1 MEAEQRMILGRYVER
16 NARCFPHHPA
26 IVFEGRTLTHLE
38 FAKRAY
44 RLANAL
50 AARGIGPR
58 ERIAVL
64 SQNCPEY
71 LEAFGAA
78 DTAGYILCGVNYR
91 LALPEQAEILKDCE
105 PAVLIYEPQYADRVA
120 KLRTPKML
128 CIALGSEYEALLA
141 SAADARPAHRPKPSD
156 TCYLVYTS
164 GTTGRPKGV
173 MHSQHGML
181 EMTRGISAA
190 HSAQQCDRMLIV
202 MPFYHIG
209 GRIEQLTYHWV
220 GATILLH
227 RAFDP
232 AAVLENLQNATSAHL
247 APVMIQALLDLGVQG
262 YDFSSLHTVCY
273 ASSPM
278 SVAQLK
284 RAIAEFGNIFMQVY
298 GMTEHGLGS
307 VLHKH
312 QHKLDGDDADIRR
325 LASAG
330 QAFPEVDARVVRPD
344 GTDCGSGEI
353 GELWLRSATMMQGY
367 WRNPEATKAALGD
380 GWFRTGDVGYFDD
393 EQYLFIADRKK
404 DMICSGG
411 ENIYSREVEEALAAH
426 PAVAEVAVIGVPDA
440 KWGEAVKAF
449 VALKPGARADEAEL
463 IEHCRSLIA
472 SYKKPRSVQFMSAL
486 PRTNSTNKI
495 DKKALREPFWAGHE
509 RRVVT

>member
-1 MEAEQRMILGRYVER
+1 MILGRYVER
-16 NARCFPHHPA
+16 NARCFPQHPA
-26 IVFEGRTLTHLE
+26 IVFEGRMLTHLE
-38 FAKRAY
+38 FAKRVR

-50 AARGIGPR
+50 AARGIGPG

-71 LEAFGAA
+71 LEAYGAA
-78 DTAGYILCGVNYR
+78 DTAGYIVCGVNYR
-91 LALPEQAEILKDCE
+91 LALPEQVEILSDCE
-105 PAVLIYEPQYADRVA
+105 PAVLFYDPQYAERVS
-120 KLRTPKML
+120 KLKTPRML
-128 CIALGSEYEALLA
+128 CVAWGGEYEALLA
-141 SAADARPAHRPKPSD
+141 SGSEKEPAYRPKPED

-173 MHSQHGML
+173 MHSHRGMV
-181 EMTRGISAA
+181 EMTRAISAA

-209 GRIEQLTYHWV
+209 GRIEQLTYHWA

-227 RAFDP
+227 RAFEP
-232 AAVLENLQNATSAHL
+232 AAVLKNLQNATSAHL
-247 APVMIQALLDLGVQG
+247 APVMIQAMLDQGVKG

-278 SVAQLK
+278 SVALLK
-284 RAIAEFGNIFMQVY
+284 RAIGEFGNIFMQVY

-307 VLHKH
+307 ILHKH
-312 QHKLDGDDADIRR
+312 QHKLGGDDTDLKR

-330 QAFPEVDARVVRPD
+330 QPFPEVDARVVRPD
-344 GTDCGSGEI
+344 GTDCEVGEI
-353 GELWLRSATMMQGY
+353 GEVWLRSDTVMQGY
-367 WRNPEATKAALGD
+367 WRNPEGTKGVIVD
-380 GWFRTGDVGYFDD
+380 GWFKTGDVGYYDH

-426 PAVAEVAVIGVPDA
+426 PAVAEVAVIGVPDE
-440 KWGEAVKAF
+440 KWGESVKAF
-449 VALKPGARADEAEL
+449 VALKPEARASEADL

-472 SYKKPRSVQFMSAL
+472 SYKKPRSVEFMKAL

-495 DKKALREPFWAGHE
+495 DKKALREPYWAGRD
-509 RRVVT
+509 RRVVS

>member
-1 MEAEQRMILGRYVER
+1 MILGRYVER
-16 NARCFPHHPA
+16 NARCFPQHPA
-26 IVFEGRTLTHLE
+26 IVFEGGVLTHLE
-38 FAKRAY
+38 FAKRVR

-50 AARGIGPR
+50 AARGIGPG

-78 DTAGYILCGVNYR
+78 DIAGYILCGINYR
-91 LALPEQAEILKDCE
+91 LAAPEQALILADCE
-105 PAVLIYEPQYADRVA
+105 PAVLLYEPQYAERVA
-120 KLRTPKML
+120 QLKNEKTL
-128 CIALGSEYEALLA
+128 CIPWGVQYEALLA
-141 SAADARPAHRPKPSD
+141 GATESEPAYKPKPTD

-164 GTTGRPKGV
+164 GTTGKPKGV
-173 MHSQHGML
+173 MHSQQSML

-190 HSAQQCDRMLIV
+190 HGAQQCDRMLIV

-209 GRIEQLTYHWV
+209 GRIEQLAYHWV

-232 AAVLENLQNATSAHL
+232 AAVLKNLQHATSAHL
-247 APVMIQALLDLGVQG
+247 APVMIQTMLDQGVKG

-284 RAIAEFGNIFMQVY
+284 RAIGEFGNIFLQVY

-307 VLHKH
+307 ILHKH
-312 QHKLDGDDADIRR
+312 DHKLDGNENDIRR

-344 GTDCGSGEI
+344 GADCAVGEI
-353 GELWLRSATMMQGY
+353 GEVWLRSASVMQGY
-367 WRNPEATKAALGD
+367 WRNPEATRDAIGE
-380 GWFRTGDVGYFDD
+380 GWFKTGDVGYFD
-393 EQYLFIADRKK
+393 EEAFLFIADRKK

-426 PAVAEVAVIGVPDA
+426 PAVAEVAVIGVPDP

-449 VALKPGARADEAEL
+449 VALKPATSATEAEL
-463 IEHCRSLIA
+463 VEHCRRLIA
-472 SYKKPRSVQFMSAL
+472 SYKKPRSIEFMRAL

-495 DKKALREPFWAGHE
+495 DKKALREPYWAGRE
-509 RRVVT
+509 RRVVS

>member
-1 MEAEQRMILGRYVER
+1 MILGRYVER
-16 NARCFPHHPA
+16 NARCFPGHPA

-38 FAKRAY
+38 FAKRIR

-50 AARGIGPR
+50 AARGIGPGS
-58 ERIAVL
+58 RIAVL

-71 LEAFGAA
+71 LEAYGAA

-91 LALPEQAEILKDCE
+91 LALPEQAEILADCE
-105 PAVLIYEPQYADRVA
+105 PAVLFYEAQYRERAAQLGRPGMLCVAFGPQYED
-120 KLRTPKML
+120 
-128 CIALGSEYEALLA
+128 LLA
-141 SAADARPAHRPKPSD
+141 SSSEAPPAYAPKPAD

-181 EMTRGISAA
+181 EMTRAISAA
-190 HSAQQCDRMLIV
+190 HAARQCDRMLIV

-209 GRIEQLTYHWV
+209 GRIEQLAYHWV

-227 RAFDP
+227 RAFEP
-232 AAVLENLQNATSAHL
+232 AAVLENLQHATSAHL
-247 APVMIQALLDLGVQG
+247 APVMIQAMLDHGVQG
-262 YDFSSLHTVCY
+262 MDFAGLHSVCY

-278 SVAQLK
+278 SVALLK
-284 RAIAEFGNIFMQVY
+284 RAIGQFGNIFLQVY

-307 VLHKH
+307 ILHKH
-312 QHKLDGDDADIRR
+312 QHKLDGGEVDLKR

-330 QAFPEVDARVVRPD
+330 QPFPEVDARVVRAD
-344 GTDCGSGEI
+344 GADCAAGEI
-353 GELWLRSATMMQGY
+353 GEVWLRSATLMQGY
-367 WRNPEATKAALGD
+367 WRNPEATRAALGES
-380 GWFRTGDVGYFDD
+380 WFKTGDMGYFDD
-393 EQYLFIADRKK
+393 EHYLFIADRKK

-426 PAVAEVAVIGVPDA
+426 PAVAEVAVIGVPDT
-440 KWGEAVKAF
+440 KWGESVKAF
-449 VALKPGARADEAEL
+449 VALKPGAGASESDL

-472 SYKKPRSVQFMSAL
+472 SYKKPRSVEFMPAL

-495 DKKALREPFWAGHE
+495 DKKALRAPYWAGQD
-509 RRVVT
+509 RGVG

>member
-1 MEAEQRMILGRYVER
+1 MILGRYVER
-16 NARCFPHHPA
+16 NARCFPQHPA
-26 IVFEGRTLTHLE
+26 VFFEGRVLTHLE
-38 FAKRAY
+38 FAKRVR
-44 RLANAL
+44 RLASAL
-50 AARGIGPR
+50 AARGIGPG

-78 DTAGYILCGVNYR
+78 DTAGYILCGINYR
-91 LALPEQAEILKDCE
+91 LAVPEQALILADCE
-105 PAVLIYEPQYADRVA
+105 PAVLLYEPQYADRVA
-120 KLRTPKML
+120 KLKNEKML
-128 CIALGSEYEALLA
+128 CIPWGAQYEALLA
-141 SAADARPAHRPKPSD
+141 GAPESEPAYKPKPTD

-164 GTTGRPKGV
+164 GTTGKPKGV
-173 MHSQHGML
+173 MHSQQSML
-181 EMTRGISAA
+181 EMTRGISSA

-209 GRIEQLTYHWV
+209 GRIEQLAYHWV

-247 APVMIQALLDLGVQG
+247 APVMIQTMLDLGVKG
-262 YDFSSLHTVCY
+262 YDFSSLHSVCY

-284 RAIAEFGNIFMQVY
+284 RAIGEFGNIFLQVY

-307 VLHKH
+307 ILYKH
-312 QHKLDGDDADIRR
+312 AHKLDGNETDIRR

-330 QAFPEVDARVVRPD
+330 QPFPEVDARVVRPD
-344 GTDCGSGEI
+344 GSDCAVGEI
-353 GELWLRSATMMQGY
+353 GEVWLRSASVMQGY
-367 WRNPEATKAALGD
+367 WRNPEATREAIGQ
-380 GWFRTGDVGYFDD
+380 GWFKTGDVGYFDD
-393 EQYLFIADRKK
+393 EAYLFIADRKK

-426 PAVAEVAVIGVPDA
+426 PAVAEVAVIGVPDP

-449 VALKPGARADEAEL
+449 VALKPAASATEEDL
-463 IEHCRSLIA
+463 VEHCRTLIA
-472 SYKKPRSVQFMSAL
+472 SYKKPRSIEFMKAL

-495 DKKALREPFWAGHE
+495 DKKALREPYWAGHE

>member
-1 MEAEQRMILGRYVER
+1 MILGRYVER
-16 NARCFPHHPA
+16 NARCFPQHPA
-26 IVFEGRTLTHLE
+26 IVFEGRTLTHLQ
-38 FAKRAY
+38 FAKRVR

-50 AARGIGPR
+50 AARAIGPG

-64 SQNCPEY
+64 SQNFPEY
-71 LEAFGAA
+71 LEAYGAA

-91 LALPEQAEILKDCE
+91 LALPEQAGILRDCE
-105 PAVLIYEPQYADRVA
+105 PAVLLYEPQYAERA
-120 KLRTPKML
+120 LQLRNEKML
-128 CIALGSEYEALLA
+128 CIPWGDEYEALLA
-141 SAADARPAHRPKPSD
+141 SSSENEPAYRPKPSD

-164 GTTGRPKGV
+164 GTTGKPKGV

-181 EMTRGISAA
+181 EMTRAISAA
-190 HSAQQCDRMLIV
+190 HGAQQSDRMLIV

-209 GRIEQLTYHWV
+209 GRIEQLAYHWA

-232 AAVLENLQNATSAHL
+232 VAVLKNLQHATSAHL
-247 APVMIQALLDLGVQG
+247 APVMIQTLLDQGVKG

-278 SVAQLK
+278 SVAQLR
-284 RAIAEFGNIFMQVY
+284 RAIAEFGNIFLQVY

-307 VLHKH
+307 ILHKH
-312 QHKLDGDDADIRR
+312 QHRLDGDATDLRR

-330 QAFPEVDARVVRPD
+330 QPFPEVDARVVRPD
-344 GTDCGSGEI
+344 GTDCAAGEI
-353 GELWLRSATMMQGY
+353 GEVWLRSATMMQGY
-367 WRNPEATKAALGD
+367 WRNPEATREAIGQ
-380 GWFRTGDVGYFDD
+380 GWFKTGDVGYFDD

-449 VALKPGARADEAEL
+449 VALKPDARATESEL
-463 IEHCRSLIA
+463 VEHCRSLIA
-472 SYKKPRSVQFMSAL
+472 GYKKPRSVEFMQAL

-495 DKKALREPFWAGHE
+495 DKKALREPYWAGRE
-509 RRVVT
+509 RRVVS

>member
-1 MEAEQRMILGRYVER
+1 MILGRYVER
-16 NARCFPHHPA
+16 NARCFPQHPA
-26 IVFEGRTLTHLE
+26 VVFEGRTLTHRE
-38 FAKRAY
+38 FARRIY
-44 RLANAL
+44 RFANAL
-50 AARGIGPR
+50 RTRGIGPG

-78 DTAGYILCGVNYR
+78 DTAGYILCGINYR
-91 LALPEQAEILKDCE
+91 LALPEQAQIVADCE
-105 PAVLIYEPQYADRVA
+105 PAVLLYEAQYAERVA
-120 KLRTPKML
+120 QLRNEKIL
-128 CIALGSEYEALLA
+128 CIQWGSEYEALLA
-141 SAADARPAHRPKPSD
+141 SASENEPAYKPKPSD

-164 GTTGRPKGV
+164 GTTGKPKGV
-173 MHSQHGML
+173 MHSQHGMM
-181 EMTRGISAA
+181 EMTRAISAA
-190 HSAQQCDRMLIV
+190 HGAQQCDRMLIV

-209 GRIEQLTYHWV
+209 GRIEQLAYHWA

-227 RAFDP
+227 RLFDP
-232 AAVLENLQNATSAHL
+232 LAVLKNLQQATSAHL
-247 APVMIQALLDLGVQG
+247 APVMIQTMLDLGVKD

-284 RAIAEFGNIFMQVY
+284 RAIGEFGNIFLQVY

-307 VLHKH
+307 ILHKH
-312 QHKLDGDDADIRR
+312 QHKLDGNETDIKR

-330 QAFPEVDARVVRPD
+330 QPFPEVDARVVRPD
-344 GTDCGSGEI
+344 GKDCEVGEI
-353 GELWLRSATMMQGY
+353 GEVWLRSATMMQGY
-367 WRNPEATKAALGD
+367 WRNPEATREAIGE
-380 GWFRTGDVGYFDD
+380 GTGESWFKTGDVGWFDD
-393 EQYLFIADRKK
+393 EAFLFIADRKK
-404 DMICSGG
+404 DMILSGG

-449 VALKPGARADEAEL
+449 IALKPGAPATEAEL
-463 IEHCRSLIA
+463 VEHCRSLIA
-472 SYKKPRSVQFMSAL
+472 SYKKPRSIEFMKAL

-495 DKKALREPFWAGHE
+495 DKKALREPYWAGRQ
-509 RRVVT
+509 RRVVS

>member
-1 MEAEQRMILGRYVER
+1 MILGRYVER
-16 NARCFPHHPA
+16 NARCFPQHPA

-38 FAKRAY
+38 FAKRIR

-50 AARGIGPR
+50 AARGIGPG

-78 DTAGYILCGVNYR
+78 DTAGYILCGINYR
-91 LALPEQAEILKDCE
+91 LALPEQAQIIADCE
-105 PAVLIYEPQYADRVA
+105 PAVLLYEPQYAERVSQ
-120 KLRTPKML
+120 LRNEKTL
-128 CIALGSEYEALLA
+128 CVSWGKEYDALLA
-141 SAADARPAHRPKPSD
+141 GSSEKEPAYKPKPSD

-164 GTTGRPKGV
+164 GTTGKPKGV

-181 EMTRGISAA
+181 EMTRGISSA

-232 AAVLENLQNATSAHL
+232 VAVLKNLQQATSAHL
-247 APVMIQALLDLGVQG
+247 APVMIQTMLDQGVQG

-307 VLHKH
+307 ILHKH
-312 QHKLDGDDADIRR
+312 QHKLDGNEADIKR

-344 GTDCGSGEI
+344 GTDCAVGEI
-353 GELWLRSATMMQGY
+353 GEVWLRSASMMQGY
-367 WRNPEATKAALGD
+367 WHQPQATREAIGD
-380 GWFRTGDVGYFDD
+380 GWFKTGDVGYFDD
-393 EQYLFIADRKK
+393 EAFLFIADRKK

-411 ENIYSREVEEALAAH
+411 ENIYSREVEEALGAH

-440 KWGEAVKAF
+440 KWGETVKAF
-449 VALKPGARADEAEL
+449 VALKPEARATEAEL
-463 IEHCRSLIA
+463 VEHCRSLVA
-472 SYKKPRSVQFMSAL
+472 SYKKPRSIEFMKAL

-495 DKKALREPFWAGHE
+495 DKKALREPYWAGRD
-509 RRVVT
+509 RRVVS

>member
-1 MEAEQRMILGRYVER
+1 MILGRYIER
-16 NARCFPHHPA
+16 NARCFPQHPA
-26 IVFEGRTLTHLE
+26 IVFEGRSLTHLE
-38 FAKRAY
+38 FAKRVY

-50 AARGIGPR
+50 AARGIDPG

-91 LALPEQAEILKDCE
+91 LAVPEQAQILADCE
-105 PAVLIYEPQYADRVA
+105 PAVLLYEPQYADRVA
-120 KLRTPKML
+120 QLRTPKML
-128 CIALGSEYEALLA
+128 CIPWGAEYEALLKTG
-141 SAADARPAHRPKPSD
+141 SDAPPRYQPKPTD

-164 GTTGRPKGV
+164 GTTGKPKGV
-173 MHSQHGML
+173 MHSQQGML
-181 EMTRGISAA
+181 EATRAISAA

-209 GRIEQLTYHWV
+209 GRIEQLNYHWV

-227 RAFDP
+227 RAFDA
-232 AAVLENLQNATSAHL
+232 AAVLKNLQNATSAHL
-247 APVMIQALLDLGVQG
+247 APVMIQAMLDLGVKG

-278 SVAQLK
+278 SVAQLR

-298 GMTEHGLGS
+298 GMTEHCLGS

-312 QHKLDGDDADIRR
+312 QHKLEGNQTDIKR

-330 QAFPEVDARVVRPD
+330 QPFPECDARVVRPD
-344 GTDCGSGEI
+344 GSDCAVGEI
-353 GELWLRSATMMQGY
+353 GEVWLRSATIMQGY
-367 WRNPEATKAALGD
+367 WRNPEATREAIGA
-380 GWFRTGDVGYFDD
+380 GWFKTGDVGYFD
-393 EQYLFIADRKK
+393 EEAFLFIADRKK

-426 PAVAEVAVIGVPDA
+426 PAVAEVAVIGVPDP

-449 VALKPGARADEAEL
+449 VALKPGKSAGETDL

-472 SYKKPRSVQFMSAL
+472 SYKKPRSIEFMPAL

-495 DKKALREPFWAGHE
+495 DKKALREPYWGGRE
-509 RRVVT
+509 RRVVS

>member
-1 MEAEQRMILGRYVER
+1 MILGRYVER
-16 NARCFPHHPA
+16 NARCFPQHPA

-38 FAKRAY
+38 FAKRVR

-50 AARGIGPR
+50 AARGIGPG

-71 LEAFGAA
+71 LEAYGAA

-91 LALPEQAEILKDCE
+91 LALPEQIEIFRDCE
-105 PAVLIYEPQYADRVA
+105 PAVLFYEPQYADRVS
-120 KLRTPKML
+120 KLKTPRML
-128 CIALGSEYEALLA
+128 CVAWGADYEALLA
-141 SAADARPAHRPKPSD
+141 SGSEKEPAYRPEPGD
-156 TCYLVYTS
+156 TCCLVYTS

-173 MHSQHGML
+173 MHSHHGMV
-181 EMTRGISAA
+181 EMTRAISAA
-190 HSAQQCDRMLIV
+190 HGAQQCDRMLIV

-209 GRIEQLTYHWV
+209 GRIEQLTYHWA

-227 RAFDP
+227 RAFEP
-232 AAVLENLQNATSAHL
+232 GAVLKNLQNATSAHL
-247 APVMIQALLDLGVQG
+247 APVMIQAMLDQGVKG

-278 SVAQLK
+278 SVALLK
-284 RAIAEFGNIFMQVY
+284 RAIGEFGNIFMQVY

-307 VLHKH
+307 ILHKH
-312 QHKLDGDDADIRR
+312 QHKLDGDETDLKR

-330 QAFPEVDARVVRPD
+330 QPFPEVDARVVRAD
-344 GTDCGSGEI
+344 GTDCAVGEI
-353 GELWLRSATMMQGY
+353 GEVCLRSATVMQGY
-367 WRNPEATKAALGD
+367 WRNPGGTKGVIVD
-380 GWFRTGDVGYFDD
+380 GWFKTGDVGYFDH

-426 PAVAEVAVIGVPDA
+426 PAVAEVAVIGVPDE
-440 KWGEAVKAF
+440 KWGESVKAF
-449 VALKPGARADEAEL
+449 VALKPGAHASEDEL

-472 SYKKPRSVQFMSAL
+472 SYKKPRNVDFMKAL

-495 DKKALREPFWAGHE
+495 DKKALREPYWAGRD
-509 RRVVT
+509 RRVVS